1 MTSKKLTLL
10 ADKITSIEIDCGQVT
25 CQLHGVSLEAICNQI
40 TAQDV
45 VETMPTFD
53 LIAALVDIHGA
64 DEIQRMVLDYSEDK

>member
-1 MTSKKLTLL
+1 MTHKTITLL
-10 ADKITSIEIDCGQVT
+10 ADKITNIEIDCGQVT

-53 LIAALVDIHGA
+53 IIAALVDIHGA
-64 DEIQRMVLDYSEDK
+64 EEVRRMVLDYSEDK

>member
-1 MTSKKLTLL
+1 MTHKNLTLL
-10 ADKITSIEIDCGQVT
+10 ADKITNIEIDCGQVT
-25 CQLHGVSLEAICNQI
+25 CQLHGISLEAVCNQI

-64 DEIQRMVLDYSEDK
+64 EEVRRMVLDYSEEK